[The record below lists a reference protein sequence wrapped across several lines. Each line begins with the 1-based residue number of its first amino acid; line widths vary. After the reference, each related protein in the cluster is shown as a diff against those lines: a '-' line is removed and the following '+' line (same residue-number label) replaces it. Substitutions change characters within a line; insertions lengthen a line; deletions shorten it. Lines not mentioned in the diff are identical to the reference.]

1 VRSSSS
7 TSVLTLKSFKKM
19 RKAIIQ
25 GRLKG
30 TVYIP
35 SSKSV
40 AHRILICAALSD
52 LPSKIRCTGYGKD
65 VLATADC
72 LNQLGAGIE
81 IVDDIIN
88 VSPVKKIN
96 KDTRCIL
103 NCGESGSTL
112 RFLLPIAAA
121 LDASSEFRGEG
132 RLPQRPLSPLYEQ
145 MVAHGVS
152 MSPNGSLP
160 LTCDGKLKGGRYTL
174 GGNVSSQFVS
184 GLLMALPLADEDSEI
199 IITGQR
205 ESTPYIDITIDVMK
219 KFGVDIVTVENGYQI
234 NGGCQY
240 RTPGDLA
247 VEGDWSGA
255 AFWIVAGCIGKEPIR
270 CQGISYEHSVQ
281 GDRAVVDVLRAMG
294 ADIRCE
300 NDSVTAMPSQLHGID
315 TDCKD
320 IPDLVPALA
329 IAAAMAE
336 GNTVFYGIERLR
348 LKESDRVATVCD
360 ILRSFNI
367 ECSSTEGSLTVIG
380 GGKPKPAIIDPANDH
395 RIAMAAAIMASVT
408 EGESVITDTS
418 CTEKSYP
425 QFFRSFMDLGGNYV
439 EI

>member
-1 VRSSSS
+1 MRNSSS

-19 RKAIIQ
+19 IKAIIQ

-30 TVYIP
+30 TVSIP

-52 LPSKIRCTGYGKD
+52 MPSKIRCTGYGKD

-72 LNQLGAGIE
+72 LNQLGAEIE
-81 IVDDIIN
+81 IIDDIIK

-96 KDTRCIL
+96 KNTRCIL

-121 LDASSEFRGEG
+121 LDTSAEFHGEG

-145 MVAHGVS
+145 MAAHGVS
-152 MSPNGSLP
+152 MNPNGSLP

-219 KFGVDIVTVENGYQI
+219 KFGIDIVTVENGYQI
-234 NGGCQY
+234 TGGCQY
-240 RTPGDLA
+240 RTPGDMA

-281 GDRAVVDVLRAMG
+281 GDRAIVDVLRAMG
-294 ADIRCE
+294 ADIRCD
-300 NDSVTAMPSQLHGID
+300 NDGVTAMPSQLRRIE

-348 LKESDRVATVCD
+348 LKESDRVATVCN

-425 QFFRSFMDLGGNYV
+425 QFFKSFVNLGGSYV

>member
-1 VRSSSS
+1 
-7 TSVLTLKSFKKM
+7 M
-19 RKAIIQ
+19 RKAIIH

-30 TVYIP
+30 TVSIP

-40 AHRILICAALSD
+40 AHRMLICAALSD
-52 LPSKIRCTGYGKD
+52 TTSKIRCAGYGKD
-65 VLATADC
+65 VTATADC
-72 LNQLGAGIE
+72 LNQFGANIE
-81 IVDDIIN
+81 ITDDIIK
-88 VSPVKKIN
+88 VSPVRKIDKN
-96 KDTRCIL
+96 IRCIL

-121 LDASSEFRGEG
+121 LDASAEFRGEG

-145 MVAHGVS
+145 MVAHGIS

-160 LTCDGKLKGGRYTL
+160 LTCDGRLHGGKYTM

-184 GLLMALPLADEDSEI
+184 GLLMALPLAAENSEI
-199 IITGQR
+199 IITGKR
-205 ESTPYIDITIDVMK
+205 ESTPYINITIDVMK
-219 KFGVDIVTVENGYQI
+219 KFGIDIVTVENGYQI
-234 NGGCQY
+234 TGGSQY
-240 RTPGDLA
+240 HSPGDMA

-270 CQGISYEHSVQ
+270 CQGISYDLSVQ
-281 GDRAVVDVLRAMG
+281 GDKYVIDALRAMG
-294 ADIRCE
+294 ADIRCDNE
-300 NDSVTAMPSQLHGID
+300 GVTAMPSRLHGIK

-329 IAAAMAE
+329 VAAAMAQ
-336 GNTVFYGIERLR
+336 GNTIFHGIERLR

-360 ILRSFNI
+360 MLKAFGVD
-367 ECSSTEGSLTVIG
+367 CSSTEESMTIVGGSI
-380 GGKPKPAIIDPANDH
+380 PKPAVIDPANDH

-408 EGESVITDTS
+408 EGESILDDTS

-425 QFFRSFMDLGGNYV
+425 QFFKSFMVLGGSYV